1 MKRQDGL
8 IICDYHKRGGDPI
21 WHGEVL
27 DDGIT
32 FINGYIAVE
41 NNQVTQMI
49 SEDPNNHI
57 NQSGVL
63 HNRHKDQNGNSL
75 VTKKIIETAYAKDN
89 DTHFCNITCLGKYH
103 DTNST
108 PPDEGGDN
116 DNS

>member
-1 MKRQDGL
+1 MKRHDGL

-32 FINGYIAVE
+32 FINGYITVE

-49 SEDPNNHI
+49 SEDPNNQI
-57 NQSGVL
+57 NQAGVL

-75 VTKKIIETAYAKDN
+75 IKKIVLTQKTIPDS
-89 DTHFCNITCLGKYH
+89 HFCNITCLDTYLH
-103 DTNST
+103 DTNSPT
-108 PPDEGGDN
+108 PDEGGDN